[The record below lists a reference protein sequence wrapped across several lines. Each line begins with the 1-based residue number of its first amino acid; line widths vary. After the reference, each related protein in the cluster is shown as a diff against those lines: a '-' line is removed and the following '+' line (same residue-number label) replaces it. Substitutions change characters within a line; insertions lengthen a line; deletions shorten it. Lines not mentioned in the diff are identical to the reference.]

1 MSAAVAAL
9 SLVPL
14 VPPLRHA
21 VEGVAEGLTLRT
33 RSRALAALAVAVV
46 FALASAVPDDVWAA
60 VVALG
65 VGLTSFA
72 LPVWCHWRVER
83 PRGDPRQ
90 LCKSLRFVLLEIV
103 LPAVVLFL
111 GVALSVLP
119 AAGLV
124 ARTALSV
131 VPAHEGRRLGTAMDD
146 STIRTAVDAWF
157 ADATAAEAAYG
168 HISDVGDWGVTD
180 MAFLNLFIEQW
191 GCTRHVASF
200 NEETSARGIGFWR
213 HNVQGCS
220 TKPRPSTRTSAG
232 AGCQRGQNSFD
243 DRCSSRRIVALM
255 WDIGGWASSHV
266 KSWSTGKSMGH
277 QSLSDAGQVGW
288 CVADST
294 WELGGDGSI
303 RCTINK

>member
-1 MSAAVAAL
+1 MHESNCRGSSYSLIALRTGLAAAALDKSARVATTAAVLGLLGLLALVVLTAEAADVAVETTHPLRALASLNVAFATLQPSALSLVLRRALAGGDPDALAGAAVTAALTTGALYGVVAVAGDSPSNSTLSAAVAAL

-21 VEGVAEGLTLRT
+21 VEGVAEGLALRT

-46 FALASAVPDDVWAA
+46 FLLASALPDDVWASL
-60 VVALG
+60 VALG

-124 ARTALSV
+124 ARAVLGV
-131 VPAHEGRRLGTAMDD
+131 VPREQSRLVE
-146 STIRTAVDAWF
+146 R
-157 ADATAAEAAYG
+157 
-168 HISDVGDWGVTD
+168 
-180 MAFLNLFIEQW
+180 
-191 GCTRHVASF
+191 
-200 NEETSARGIGFWR
+200 
-213 HNVQGCS
+213 
-220 TKPRPSTRTSAG
+220 
-232 AGCQRGQNSFD
+232 
-243 DRCSSRRIVALM
+243 
-255 WDIGGWASSHV
+255 
-266 KSWSTGKSMGH
+266 
-277 QSLSDAGQVGW
+277 
-288 CVADST
+288 
-294 WELGGDGSI
+294 
-303 RCTINK
+303 